1 MPGFR
6 EHIIGSGIVGAAYGA
21 TAWYVGGLPPL
32 TCGVAAAL
40 CTAAGMLP
48 DLDSDSGDPLRESVG
63 FVAALVPILLLPRA
77 SQMALSLE
85 AIIVAGSAIYL
96 AVRFGVAWLLNN
108 YSVHRGMLHS
118 VPAALIAGIAV
129 FLAFISQDPMH
140 RYFMAG
146 AAVLGYLMHLVLD
159 EIWAVRQGLFGPKV
173 KKAFGTAMKFHGP
186 EAWANIVTYLLV
198 IVLGAVA
205 AHDASRTE
213 RNSAIRQQMEQA
225 SRVYQTA
232 PAPWQYRR

>member
-48 DLDSDSGDPLRESVG
+48 DLDSDAGDPLRESVG
-63 FVAALVPILLLPRA
+63 FVAAIVPIMLLPRA

-96 AVRFGVAWLLNN
+96 AVRFGVAWLLNT

-118 VPAALIAGIAV
+118 VPAALIAGIVV

-213 RNSAIRQQMEQA
+213 RNSAMRQQMEQA
-225 SRVYQTA
+225 SRFYQQA
-232 PAPWQYRR
+232 PAQGQYRR

>member
-1 MPGFR
+1 VPGFR
-6 EHIIGSGIVGAAYGA
+6 EHIIGSGIVGTAYGV

-32 TCGVAAAL
+32 TCALAAGL

-48 DLDSDSGDPLRESVG
+48 DLDSDAGDPLRESVG
-63 FVAALVPILLLPRA
+63 FVAAIVPVMMLPRVA
-77 SQMALSLE
+77 QYSPSLE
-85 AIIVAGSAIYL
+85 ALIIAGSAVYL
-96 AVRFGVAWLLNN
+96 ALRFGLAWLLNT
-108 YSVHRGMLHS
+108 YSVHRGMFHS

-129 FLAFISQDPMH
+129 FLAFNSQDAMH

-146 AAVLGYLMHLVLD
+146 AAVLGYLVHLVLD

-186 EAWANIVTYLLV
+186 EAWANIVTYLIV

-213 RNSAIRQQMEQA
+213 RNTAIRQQMEQA
-225 SRVYQTA
+225 SRIYPQM
-232 PAPWQYRR
+232 PAPGQYRR

>member
-63 FVAALVPILLLPRA
+63 FVAAIVPILLLPRA

>member
-1 MPGFR
+1 VPGFR
-6 EHIIGSGIVGAAYGA
+6 EHITGSAIVGVAYGA

-32 TCGVAAAL
+32 TCTLAAGL
-40 CTAAGMLP
+40 CTAAGMMP

-63 FVAALVPILLLPRA
+63 FVAAVVPVMLLPRM
-77 SQMALSLE
+77 SHLSLSLE
-85 AIIVAGSAIYL
+85 AIILVGSAVYL
-96 AVRFGVAWLLNN
+96 AIRFGVAWLLTT
-108 YSVHRGMLHS
+108 YSVHRGMFHS

-129 FLAFISQDPMH
+129 FLAFNSYDPMH

-146 AAVLGYLMHLVLD
+146 AAVLGYLSHLVLD

-173 KKAFGTAMKFHGP
+173 KKSFGTAMKFHGS
-186 EAWANIVTYLLV
+186 EAWATIVTYLLV
-198 IVLGAVA
+198 IVLGAIA

-225 SRVYQTA
+225 SRGYPSV

>member
-6 EHIIGSGIVGAAYGA
+6 EHIIGSGIVGVAYGA

-32 TCGVAAAL
+32 TCGVAAGL
-40 CTAAGMLP
+40 CAAAGMLP
-48 DLDSDSGDPLRESVG
+48 DLDSDAGDPLRESVG
-63 FVAALVPILLLPRA
+63 YVAAIVPLMLLPRA
-77 SQMALSLE
+77 SQLALSLE
-85 AIIVAGSAIYL
+85 AIIVAGSAVYL
-96 AVRFGVAWLLNN
+96 ALRFGVAWLLNT

-129 FLAFISQDPMH
+129 FLTFNSQDPMH
-140 RYFMAG
+140 RYFVAG
-146 AAVLGYLMHLVLD
+146 AAVLGYLTHLVLD

-198 IVLGAVA
+198 ITLGALA

-225 SRVYQTA
+225 TRVYQTM
-232 PAPWQYRR
+232 PAPYRR